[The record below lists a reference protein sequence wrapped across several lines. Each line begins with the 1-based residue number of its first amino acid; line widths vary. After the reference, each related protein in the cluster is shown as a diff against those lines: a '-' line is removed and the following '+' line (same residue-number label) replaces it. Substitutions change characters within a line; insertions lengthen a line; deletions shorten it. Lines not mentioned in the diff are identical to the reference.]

1 MFNGQCTEAPTMTQ
15 ENADGVDF
23 ETTDFYLGC
32 FLKSQGFELSD
43 VRRQN
48 GRSTFVFRDRPER
61 RQMILGFYN
70 NEGTVRPLAFVGVIK
85 DMKALIHNA

>member
-1 MFNGQCTEAPTMTQ
+1 MFNGQCTTAPAMRQ
-15 ENADGVDF
+15 ENSDGVEF

-43 VRRQN
+43 VRRHD

-61 RQMILGFYN
+61 RKLILGFYN
-70 NEGTVRPLAFVGVIK
+70 NEGTVCPLAFIGAIK
-85 DMKALIHNA
+85 DMKALIHNS